1 MSDVFSTDEEAVKQ
15 YERLRRDTGASSD
28 LLSDPDAELYFL
40 ESQENYPF
48 NTSKM
53 IAHARVLVL
62 QGFLAN
68 SALLG
73 KYAQNQSQEDLTKV
87 YDNLKDLLTYWS
99 DKVEI
104 IVDVVDPETLV
115 PFFFG
120 LASGNRGY

>member
-1 MSDVFSTDEEAVKQ
+1 MSDVFSTEEEAAKQ
-15 YERLRRDTGASSD
+15 YERLRRDTGASAD
-28 LLSDPDAELYFL
+28 LLGDPDAELYFV
-40 ESQENYPF
+40 ESQESYPF
-48 NTSKM
+48 DTAKM
-53 IAHARVLVL
+53 IAHTRVLVL

-99 DKVEI
+99 DKV
-104 IVDVVDPETLV
+104 DVVVDIIDPTTLQ